1 MAAIAENTADVA
13 NSPMK
18 NNRKRIPEYSVMY
31 PEMSSD
37 SAIGMSNGAWVSSA
51 CTAIM
56 KMTKPMNWVRM
67 NGLPMPPQ
75 PKISPS
81 AWAMTMPCMFMVPA
95 WMTTPTTARISGSS

>member
-1 MAAIAENTADVA
+1 MAENTPAVA

-18 NNRKRIPEYSVMY
+18 NKQEPDAGVLGEVAGDELGLGDRHVERCV
-31 PEMSSD
+31 
-37 SAIGMSNGAWVSSA
+37 WVSSA
-51 CTAIM
+51 CTAIR
-56 KMTKPMNWVRM
+56 KMTNPMNWVRM

-95 WMTTPTTARISGSS
+95 WMTTPTTARTSGSS